1 MDQVPLLLNWSPPF
15 CWLWG
20 CGRIN
25 RRKYFS
31 QRKYFNAI
39 SFLRSPLHQ
48 SCSNRTKTISGPLMN
63 EKINPNPNHPFH
75 SSPTLPQST
84 TFTFRNF
91 TEKNF
96 SGKLASF
103 LLWSSKSAV
112 LGDPFF
118 FSVSL
123 HPYYILHIRFT
134 TSQHNM
140 EIENCSSLNSH

>member
-63 EKINPNPNHPFH
+63 EKINPNPTHPFH

-91 TEKNF
+91 TEKKTFPGNSHLF
-96 SGKLASF
+96 YFDPVSLQSWEIHFSF
-103 LLWSSKSAV
+103 LLV
-112 LGDPFF
+112 
-118 FSVSL
+118 
-123 HPYYILHIRFT
+123 YIRITYCILDL
-134 TSQHNM
+134 QHHN
-140 EIENCSSLNSH
+140 ITWKLKIVHL

>member
-63 EKINPNPNHPFH
+63 EKINPNPTHPFH
-75 SSPTLPQST
+75 SSPLSPNQQPLHSEILPK
-84 TFTFRNF
+84 
-91 TEKNF
+91 KNF

-118 FSVSL
+118 FSFSL